1 MVELGLMVEP
11 QVGGTYARLR
21 DLAQWAE
28 HQGLDAF
35 ARSDH
40 FLDQDRSA
48 DATDALTTF
57 GGLAEATVAIQLVVL
72 VTPLTFRHPAV
83 IAKTATTL
91 DEMSG
96 GRFALGVGTGWMQS
110 EHDAFG
116 IDLPPLAERFDRL
129 FETLSYL
136 RTAFGSSEGFEGS
149 YYRLDPISVL
159 PHPTNVPIVV
169 GGSGPRKTPTFAGRF
184 ADEFNLFVTDSDT
197 LAERIATMRAA
208 AVEADRNPDAVKV
221 SLAGPAVVAEEES
234 GYRSLLDMRGA
245 RRNLSAD
252 EYEAFLVEHNV
263 PHGTRATARTSIDT
277 LEDIG
282 IGRYYVQE
290 YRDLADIDTATLERT
305 FSILRS

>member
-116 IDLPPLAERFDRL
+116 IDLPPLVERFDRL

-136 RTAFGSSEGFEGS
+136 RAAFGSSEGFEGS

-221 SLAGPAVVAEEES
+221 SL
-234 GYRSLLDMRGA
+234 SLQTDKIPR
-245 RRNLSAD
+245 
-252 EYEAFLVEHNV
+252 
-263 PHGTRATARTSIDT
+263 
-277 LEDIG
+277 
-282 IGRYYVQE
+282 
-290 YRDLADIDTATLERT
+290 
-305 FSILRS
+305 